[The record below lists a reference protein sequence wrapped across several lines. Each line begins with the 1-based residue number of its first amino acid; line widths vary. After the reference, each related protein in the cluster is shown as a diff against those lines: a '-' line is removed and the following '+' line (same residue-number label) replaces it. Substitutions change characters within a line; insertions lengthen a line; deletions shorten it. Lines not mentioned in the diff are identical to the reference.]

1 MKDSHKAIWLKR
13 KNLGRAKYLLYF
25 GLLPWGVGLTVLTSL
40 FEFLSFGSLNPIWVP
55 IRLIMFFFIGFF
67 VANGRWVA
75 MEYRFETPTQK
86 RP

>member
-40 FEFLSFGSLNPIWVP
+40 FEFLSFGSLNPINEQHTACRARFW
-55 IRLIMFFFIGFF
+55 IRHLF
-67 VANGRWVA
+67 
-75 MEYRFETPTQK
+75 
-86 RP
+86 